1 MCNAMIPKKVMD
13 TEPHLVRTL
22 RSNNEVLQNIN
33 LHFLD
38 IYQRFEISM
47 VHEAVKTDLKGTK
60 VFIVEQGS
68 ASPQLPNVNYYGI
81 EATHSGMC
89 KFESKSSP
97 GYLNVS
103 TTVKSWVLAAPP
115 VIESRWVDEERYRLQ
130 LREVQAKEM
139 LGLFTVSFTPSIP
152 VQFCVFNLSYLQ
164 SG

>member
-1 MCNAMIPKKVMD
+1 MLQSMCESLIPKKVLD
-13 TEPHLVRTL
+13 TEPQLVNAL
-22 RSNNEVLQNIN
+22 RSNNETLQNIN

-60 VFIVEQGS
+60 AFIVEQQS
-68 ASPQLPNVNYYGI
+68 ASPQLPGVNYYGI

-103 TTVKSWVLAAPP
+103 TTIKSWIMNAPP
-115 VIESRWVDEERYRLQ
+115 VIESRWVDEGI
-130 LREVQAKEM
+130 LRAQQKKAHANEV
-139 LGLFTVSFTPSIP
+139 LGIFKVCSSNSVCNILVDSS
-152 VQFCVFNLSYLQ
+152 
-164 SG
+164 